1 MKGFEKFLLIVFSL
15 IMILISVCILLVST
29 GIVDV
34 TGMFVSMKIWLVA
47 NKMYSVVIGAVLA
60 ILGLIG
66 VFAPAESSE
75 EKKGGLAIK
84 SEKGTVYIT
93 RDTFENI
100 ILAVTRGY
108 AELVNVKVDVAMSEE
123 GVSANVMTSILPDTV
138 VPALTSKLQENI
150 KASVLKQTTVD
161 IKEVNIKIRGVYVEP
176 QKR

>member
-34 TGMFVSMKIWLVA
+34 TGMFVSMKMWLVA

-66 VFAPAESSE
+66 VFAPAESGE

-100 ILAVTRGY
+100 ILGVTRGY
-108 AELVNVKVDVAMSEE
+108 AELVNVKVDVVMSEE
-123 GVSANVMTSILPDTV
+123 GVSANVITSILPDTV